1 MARVAQL
8 FETDPEVAGLL
19 KGWLEGHH
27 WEVRS
32 LDPARTSSEAFL
44 AQMQAEVPHAIILST
59 RSDTSQHFELIL
71 QLRRTLKRE
80 QQPTIIALRREADPL
95 DAGRAMDAGADG
107 ILTKPVPLEQL
118 EQMLDRHAG
127 LTEAPAE
134 MLVRFWGVRG
144 SIPTPGP
151 KTVRV
156 GGNTSCVELRT
167 EGELIILDA
176 GTGIRLLG
184 LELQKEFA
192 ERPFQATLL
201 ISHTHW
207 DHIQG
212 FPFFAPAYKPG
223 NHLRIL
229 GYEGSKRGLE
239 GTLSGQMES
248 AYFPVSLRSIPSL
261 LEFREMQ
268 ELSFQ
273 IGRVSVESTFAHH
286 PGICMGYRLETTAGS
301 VVYLPDHEVYSRE
314 SILQMAR
321 YEHNEGSGDLAGHAK
336 EQDEKI
342 TSFIR
347 DADVLIMDSQ
357 YLADEY
363 PRYVG
368 WGHSCVDDVVET
380 AIAGNVKRLRL
391 FHHDPAHDD
400 EKLITKLNG
409 ARAVA
414 RSLGSS
420 IEIGLAIE
428 GEEIRLTPKA

>member
-1 MARVAQL
+1 MAQVA
-8 FETDPEVAGLL
+8 LL
-19 KGWLEGHH
+19 LEPNPDTAN
-27 WEVRS
+27 
-32 LDPARTSSEAFL
+32 LITAFL
-44 AQMQAEVPHAIILST
+44 EEQDWKVIGIPSVQQLWETLETQHPDAVILEIRDDQQAHFDFILKIRRELPRSRQPIIV
-59 RSDTSQHFELIL
+59 
-71 QLRRTLKRE
+71 
-80 QQPTIIALRREADPL
+80 ALRSQENKG
-95 DAGRAMDAGADG
+95 DAGRATDSGVDG
-107 ILTKPVPLEQL
+107 VLSQPIDLDELGGVLE
-118 EQMLDRHAG
+118 RHHG
-127 LTEAPAE
+127 LNTQSSEL
-134 MLVRFWGVRG
+134 MVRFWGVRG

-156 GGNTSCVELRT
+156 GGNTSCIEFRAD
-167 EGELIILDA
+167 GELIILDA

-184 LELQKEFA
+184 LDLQKEFEEQA
-192 ERPFQATLL
+192 LQATLL
-201 ISHTHW
+201 ITHTHW

-229 GYEGSKRGLE
+229 GYEGSRRGLE

-248 AYFPVSLRSIPSL
+248 AYFPVSLRSVPSH

-286 PGICMGYRLETTAGS
+286 PGICMGYRLQTEAGS

-321 YEHNEGSGDLAGHAK
+321 FEHAEGSDDLAGHAR

-342 TSFIR
+342 TRFIHG
-347 DADVLIMDSQ
+347 ADVLIMDSQ

-380 AIAGNVKRLRL
+380 AVAGKVKKLRL

-400 EKLITKLNG
+400 DKLAGKLQA
-409 ARAVA
+409 ARQVA
-414 RSLGSS
+414 KSLGAD
-420 IEIGLAIE
+420 IDIGLACE
-428 GEEIRLTPKA
+428 GEEIRLNKA